1 MNERI
6 DTYFKKNRYEQC
18 PYEHALYIKMKG
30 EDVMF
35 IALYVNDLIFMGNN
49 AKLIEAFKEVMK
61 KEFNMTNLGFIKY
74 FLGFEVV

>member
-1 MNERI
+1 
-6 DTYFKKNRYEQC
+6 
-18 PYEHALYIKMKG
+18 
-30 EDVMF
+30 MF